1 MNLKEMESKYLYY
14 LKINTHL
21 RENNLIFCFIAGKS
35 VNIEECEKYFN
46 QLFLKSN
53 NHFQNRKKRIYAVI

>member
-1 MNLKEMESKYLYY
+1 MESKYLYY

-21 RENNLIFCFIAGKS
+21 MENNLIFCFVDGKR
-35 VNIEECEKYFN
+35 VNREECEKYFN

-53 NHFQNRKKRIYAVI
+53 NHFPNRKKRIHAVV